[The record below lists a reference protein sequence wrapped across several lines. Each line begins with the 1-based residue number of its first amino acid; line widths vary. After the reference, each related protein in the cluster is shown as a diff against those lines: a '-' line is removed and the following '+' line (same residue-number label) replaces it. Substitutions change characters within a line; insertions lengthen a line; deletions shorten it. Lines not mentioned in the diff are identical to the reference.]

1 MSVAESLDPLSC
13 LVAPTDQGG
22 DFAADLRWQAGFLL
36 GGVDWI
42 AEQFLGYSI
51 IAEVVV
57 KPFAGDWNALE
68 RGQDAWRN
76 AGRACEAVG
85 ANYLALPAQTATLWT
100 GDAAD
105 AFRARVTEL
114 GAGFEEYAAGC
125 SAMAEVTGA
134 LAELAE
140 AVAEGIAMLLSF
152 VSDILTRLAVELA
165 VPVLGWVAGAV
176 DVALHVKPVIDK
188 VDKAYKL
195 IRSIIDAIEKVTE
208 VVRILTLVA
217 NTIRV
222 SADALAAGT
231 RVATVTE
238 GPDAAANAFG
248 VRP

>member
-1 MSVAESLDPLSC
+1 MSVAESLDPTSC
-13 LVAPTDQGG
+13 LVPPTDTGA
-22 DFAADLRWQAGFLL
+22 DFAGDLRWQAGFLL

-42 AEQFLGYSI
+42 AEQFIGYSI
-51 IAEVVV
+51 IAEVVI

-68 RGQDAWRN
+68 RGQDAWLN

-85 ANYLALPAQTATLWT
+85 ANYLALPDQTVTLWT
-100 GDAAD
+100 GEAGD
-105 AFRARVTEL
+105 AFRARIAEL

-125 SAMAEVTGA
+125 TAMSEVTGA
-134 LAELAE
+134 LAELAK
-140 AVAEGIAMLLSF
+140 AVAEGIAFLLSF
-152 VSDILTRLAVELA
+152 ISDILTRLAVELA

-195 IRSIIDAIEKVTE
+195 IQSVIDAIETVTE
-208 VVRILTLVA
+208 VVRILTLIA

-222 SADALAAGT
+222 SAQTLAAGA

-238 GPDAAANAFG
+238 GRDAAENAFG
-248 VRP
+248 VAP